1 MKPIL
6 FEATETAF
14 TSNGLGRIDARSC
27 HAIEERNGQFEVE
40 MVISIDDPHYADV
53 QEGRRLLVRHDD
65 TTDLQPFEIYQ
76 ISRPINGEV
85 TVYAHHISYQT
96 EKITVMPF
104 TASSVSGA
112 MAALPSKC
120 VGGSTFT
127 FWTDKTTVG
136 NYKVEKPTN
145 LRSILGGTSGS
156 LLDVYGTGEY
166 EWDKYTIRLHARRGR
181 HTDVVL
187 RYGKDITDLKKTT
200 DLSNVWT
207 GVVPFWQG
215 NDVSDPETTVLVTLP
230 EVAVYSQAASS
241 FPYQMVI
248 PLDLSSQ
255 IQSMPTEAQLRSAA
269 QTYVANNAHT
279 AIPST
284 IDISFVALWQTDE
297 YKDVAPLQRLSL
309 CDTLKVVYTKLGVDN
324 TAKIVKTVYDVLQER
339 YDSMTIG
346 DVRPNLAS
354 TLTGGLQSAVDEI
367 RGSMVTRNRAESMM
381 QGAIDNATN
390 LLTGGAGGHIVIGR
404 DANGCPNEI
413 FAMNTDDVTTAT
425 NVLRINVNGIGFSST
440 GIGGPYTSAWTLDG
454 QFVADFITAGTL
466 SANRIAGGVLTDLT
480 GNNSWDL
487 TTGAMNFQNLSWTS
501 QNSSMT
507 STGVLSCSGAEITGK
522 LEAYYGDN
530 TAGERIKIESGR
542 MTLLSRYNGTEKGY
556 AQLYS
561 GYQISQSNRAVGML
575 SYNGA
580 RLIIG
585 AKDGDPENYGS
596 SSNLF
601 AVSPSIEFRPLNN
614 SIELTAYDLYVND
627 PTNSTILQAY
637 TGRVDLSSAS
647 HLSFQKGI
655 CIGYD

>member
-27 HAIEERNGQFEVE
+27 LATEERNGQFEVE

-53 QEGRRLLVRHDD
+53 QEGRLLLVRHDD
-65 TTDLQPFEIYQ
+65 TVDLQPFEIYQ

-127 FWTDKTTVG
+127 FWTDKATVG
-136 NYKVEKPTN
+136 NYTVEKPSN

-181 HTDVVL
+181 DTDVVL

-269 QTYVANNAHT
+269 QAYVAKNAHT

-367 RGSMVTRNRAESMM
+367 RGSMVTRNRAEGMM
-381 QGAIDNATN
+381 QSAIDNATN

-530 TAGERIKIESGR
+530 AAGERIKIESGR
-542 MTLLSRYNGTEKGY
+542 LTLLSRYNGTEKGY

-614 SIELTAYDLYVND
+614 SIEITAYDLYVNN
-627 PTNSTILQAY
+627 PTNGTILQAY